1 MRRSPDGAGV
11 AGSKAASEK
20 SPLMSSTDHQRP
32 VSTSTVTTVGLPR
45 AYASAR
51 AVRRVARK
59 SPVAEAKLPRDL
71 RRLSAIADM
80 PASTPAMATVMS
92 ISTSVKPLARRRCE
106 PRAVILPPRDTQSRQ
121 AGEQATGHRQPAG
134 FTAAEAEGPTKCCR
148 YILHLGYNF
157 FVRACRRLR
166 PLLR

>member
-32 VSTSTVTTVGLPR
+32 VETSTVTTVGLPR

-80 PASTPAMATVMS
+80 PASTPAMATVIS
-92 ISTSVKPLARRRCE
+92 ISMSVKPLARRRRE
-106 PRAVILPPRDTQSRQ
+106 PRAVISPPARHQSPAKQESKRH
-121 AGEQATGHRQPAG
+121 AIANQPDS
-134 FTAAEAEGPTKCCR
+134 
-148 YILHLGYNF
+148 L
-157 FVRACRRLR
+157 
-166 PLLR
+166 

>member
-32 VSTSTVTTVGLPR
+32 VETSTVTTVGLPR

-51 AVRRVARK
+51 AVRRVARN

-80 PASTPAMATVMS
+80 PASTPAMATVIS
-92 ISTSVKPLARRRCE
+92 ISTSVKPLARRRRE
-106 PRAVILPPRDTQSRQ
+106 PRAAIPPPCARHDVAGRQESKRRAIANLPDSWPLRAKAQPTTVATLCTSDTI
-121 AGEQATGHRQPAG
+121 
-134 FTAAEAEGPTKCCR
+134 F
-148 YILHLGYNF
+148 L
-157 FVRACRRLR
+157 
-166 PLLR
+166 